1 MSINKAFDTDRARAA
16 QARRFGVPGDAV
28 RQGKAVPI
36 DCGVLGFDD
45 RDGRVYAMLG
55 VMIVGEITV
64 NPAGGAFLWSCFLP
78 MTPRMQ
84 RAADLEKAKGALDFK
99 VREWLAA
106 AGVVVS
112 AAALQKLRGGK

>member
-1 MSINKAFDTDRARAA
+1 MSINKAFDSEMARAA
-16 QARRFGVPGDAV
+16 QARRFGKPGDAI
-28 RQGKAVPI
+28 RKGRAAPAHT
-36 DCGVLGFDD
+36 GVVGFDD
-45 RDGRVYAMLG
+45 RDGRVYALLG
-55 VMIVGEITV
+55 VMIVGEITI

-84 RAADLEKAKGALDFK
+84 RAADLDKAKGALDFK